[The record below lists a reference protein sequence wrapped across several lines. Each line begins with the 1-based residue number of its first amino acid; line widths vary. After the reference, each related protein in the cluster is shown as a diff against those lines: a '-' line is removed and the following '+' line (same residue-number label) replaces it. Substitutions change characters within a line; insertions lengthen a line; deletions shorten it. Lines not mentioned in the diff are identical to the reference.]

1 MTNKMVQGCVCEGA
15 GGRYV
20 GVCSCEKKS
29 AIILV
34 IVLSCTVSNLNMSYG
49 QVYKALALLWL
60 AIASY

>member
-1 MTNKMVQGCVCEGA
+1 MWV
-15 GGRYV
+15 V
-20 GVCSCEKKS
+20 GVCGCMFMS

-34 IVLSCTVSNLNMSYG
+34 ILLSCTVSNLNMSYG